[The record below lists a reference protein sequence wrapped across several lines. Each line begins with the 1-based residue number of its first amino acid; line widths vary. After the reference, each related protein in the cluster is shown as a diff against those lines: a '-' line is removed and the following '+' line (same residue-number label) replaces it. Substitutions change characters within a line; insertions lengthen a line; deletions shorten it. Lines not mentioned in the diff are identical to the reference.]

1 MSLSTHCLDT
11 TTGLPAAGLQVEL
24 VKLTVHRS
32 GPELTADT
40 EVLESATTDD
50 DGRYRFVVDPEPGT
64 YRLRFLTADYL
75 AGRGAATLYPWVD
88 VTFTVEDPA
97 DNPATPEHL
106 HIPLLL
112 NPFGYST
119 YRGS

>member
-11 TTGLPAAGLQVEL
+11 TTGLPAKGLQVEL
-24 VKLTVHRS
+24 VKLHAVDS
-32 GPELTADT
+32 GADITADPT
-40 EVLESATTDD
+40 VLESASTDGE
-50 DGRYRFVVDPEPGT
+50 GRYRFVVDPVPGT
-64 YRLRFLTADYL
+64 YRLRFHTGDYL
-75 AGRGAATLYPWVD
+75 SAAGTPTLYPWVD
-88 VTFTVEDPA
+88 VTFVVEDPA
-97 DNPATPEHL
+97 DNPAAPSHL

>member
-11 TTGLPAAGLQVEL
+11 TTGRPAEGLQVEL
-24 VKLTVHRS
+24 VKLTVHKS
-32 GPELTADT
+32 GPGVSADP
-40 EVLESATTDD
+40 EVLESATTDT
-50 DGRYRFVVDPEPGT
+50 DGRYRFVVDPKPGT
-64 YRLRFLTADYL
+64 YRLRFVTGDYL
-75 AGRGAATLYPWVD
+75 AAQGRETLYPWVD
-88 VTFTVEDPA
+88 VTFTVDDPA
-97 DNPATPEHL
+97 DNPDAPEHL

>member
-1 MSLSTHCLDT
+1 MSLSTHCLNT

-24 VKLTVHRS
+24 VALEVTAS
-32 GPELTADT
+32 GADLAAEPT
-40 EVLESATTDD
+40 VLESATTDA
-50 DGRYRFVVDPEPGT
+50 DGRYRFVTDPTPGT
-64 YRLRFLTADYL
+64 YRLRFRTGEFL
-75 AGRGAATLYPWVD
+75 AAQGIATLYPWVD

-97 DNPATPEHL
+97 DNPVTPSHL